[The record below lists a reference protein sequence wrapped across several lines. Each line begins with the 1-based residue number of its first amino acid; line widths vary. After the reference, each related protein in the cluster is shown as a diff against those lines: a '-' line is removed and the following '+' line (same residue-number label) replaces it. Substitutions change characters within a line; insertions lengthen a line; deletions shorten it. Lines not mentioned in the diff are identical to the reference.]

1 MNKFTVGLFVL
12 IAGVAL
18 LLLGGISYTTQNKT
32 SMGPMTIEYPEQ
44 HRIPF
49 SPIAGVLLTVTG
61 WVLMITSRAPSRRLP

>member
-1 MNKFTVGLFVL
+1 MTKFNVGLVL
-12 IAGVAL
+12 LIVGVAL

-32 SMGPMTIEYPEQ
+32 RVGPITIEVPEE

-61 WVLMITSRAPSRRLP
+61 GILMITGRANGRRQP